1 LPLEGYNDF
10 SMVKSFYSNDSIYT
24 LENKLLRKRSLS
36 SFGPIDDRV
45 KSLYIDSASL
55 FSGLYIISFVAL
67 VIMIGVLIVLY
78 KKNKNR
84 PKLSPSG
91 MRFEST
97 HYSLS
102 VKEHK
107 VLSLLVHN
115 KTVDSKA
122 LLKAIYD
129 ADLSAPQNNR
139 IKLEVINSLNEKLC
153 SIFSIDEFVSFRKS
167 RKDQRMVIYYT
178 KYRNDFVL

>member
-1 LPLEGYNDF
+1 
-10 SMVKSFYSNDSIYT
+10 
-24 LENKLLRKRSLS
+24 
-36 SFGPIDDRV
+36 
-45 KSLYIDSASL
+45 
-55 FSGLYIISFVAL
+55 
-67 VIMIGVLIVLY
+67 MIGVLIVLY